1 MPLPPPR
8 VGAELKV
15 LHRKVDY
22 SFWPMVRTTRRF
34 GLQSRVFAT
43 DPWSV
48 IRHSIDQRCAAAS
61 KAQAQAFRAQSQ
73 DYFRAAEVAGLFTA
87 KPVLL
92 YYSFLNLV
100 KAFVLTKGQRIEY
113 SAAFH
118 GLKERIHAQ
127 NGRELLDS
135 VLEAVPS
142 GPNVNIFDDF
152 LSALRGTG
160 LGGQVTYRVPA
171 ILPQILQGH
180 RLWCAASHENERFI
194 EVARIDLVQD
204 VAARTLWIVLN
215 IFEDDLTR
223 LGVAHAQMLRGAGLH
238 GRFREVASA
247 EMVGQRRL
255 LKFEQVTPVA
265 YTHRPSDKVPELV
278 GAIKN
283 DLWSNVL
290 SVPPYRKY
298 YVYVAPLADRAYV
311 LPQLASIFGLFYYLG
326 SVTRYKPQKIAGLL
340 QGGYGAQLEECVLN
354 LPNQFLY
361 LLASELA
368 RQEVARAAI
377 V

>member
-1 MPLPPPR
+1 MPLPHPR
-8 VGAELKV
+8 LGSELKI
-15 LHRKVDY
+15 LQRKVDY
-22 SFWPMVRTTRRF
+22 SSWPMGRTTRRF

-48 IRHSIDQRCAAAS
+48 IRHSIDQRCPAAS
-61 KAQAQAFRAQSQ
+61 RIQAQAFRAQSQ

-100 KAFVLTKGQRIEY
+100 KAYVLTKAQRVEY
-113 SAAFH
+113 AAAFH
-118 GLKERIHAQ
+118 GLKERLQPQ

-135 VLEAVPS
+135 VLEAIPS
-142 GPNVNIFDDF
+142 GANANIFDDF
-152 LSALRGTG
+152 LVALRGNG
-160 LGGQVTYRVPA
+160 LAGNTTYRVPA
-171 ILPQILQGH
+171 ILPQLLQGH
-180 RLWCAASHENERFI
+180 RLWCGASRENERFI
-194 EVARIDLVQD
+194 EVARIDLLQD
-204 VAARTLWIVLN
+204 AAQHLLWTVVN

-223 LGVAHAQMLRGAGLH
+223 LGVAHSQLLRGTGLH

-247 EMVGQRRL
+247 EMIGDRRL
-255 LKFEQVTPVA
+255 LKFEQIAPIT
-265 YTHRPSDKVPELV
+265 YNHRPSDRVPALV
-278 GAIKN
+278 REIKH

-298 YVYVAPLADRAYV
+298 YVYIAPTAERPFV
-311 LPQLASIFGLFYYLG
+311 IPQLASILALFYYLG

-340 QGGYGAQLEECVLN
+340 QGDYGAQLEECVVN

-361 LLASELA
+361 LLASEFA
-368 RQEVARAAI
+368 KQEVTRAAI